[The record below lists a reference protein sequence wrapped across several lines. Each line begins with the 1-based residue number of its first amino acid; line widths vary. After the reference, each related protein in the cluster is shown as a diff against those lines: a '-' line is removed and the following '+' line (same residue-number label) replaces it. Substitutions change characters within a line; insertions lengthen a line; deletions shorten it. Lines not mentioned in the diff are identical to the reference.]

1 VELERSLPRLREEG
15 FGLAAI
21 SYDSAAILENFV
33 ARRNITFPLLS
44 DPESKIIKDFG
55 ILNEKVQQATQAG
68 IPHPGT
74 FVVDAEGR
82 VMAKYFEE
90 DFRQRYSVSGILADR
105 FGKDIGALRSEQE
118 LDFFQL
124 TSTASDRLVRGGQ
137 HIILSLEVRLK
148 PGYHVYAPGV
158 KEDYI
163 PIQWGMASSDGWKAG
178 SPSYPQSKKESV
190 AGDPDPVPVYS
201 NRFRITRELVLGAE
215 SQLKPLAEPNAE
227 ITVKGTF
234 RYQACTERLC
244 FPPQDVPLEWKFQME
259 SFDRE
264 RVPEELRRK

>member
-1 VELERSLPRLREEG
+1 VELERSLPGLREEG

-21 SYDSAAILENFV
+21 SYDSTAVLENFA
-33 ARRNITFPLLS
+33 ARRKITFPLLS
-44 DPESKIIKDFG
+44 DPESKIIRDFG
-55 ILNEKVQQATQAG
+55 ILNEKIQQGMQAG

-82 VMAKYFEE
+82 VKAKYFEE

-105 FGKDIGALRSEQE
+105 FGKDIGAARSDQE

-124 TSTASDRLVRGGQ
+124 TSAASDRLVRGGQ

-163 PIQWGMASSDGWKAG
+163 PIQWGMAPSDGWEAG
-178 SPSYPQSKKESV
+178 SPSYPPAKKERV
-190 AGDPDPVPVYS
+190 AGDPDLVPVYS
-201 NRFRITRELVLGAE
+201 GHFRITRELALGAE
-215 SQLKPLAEPNAE
+215 PQLKPLAGPNAE
-227 ITVKGTF
+227 IIVKGFF
-234 RYQACTERLC
+234 RYQACTAELC
-244 FPPQDVPLEWKFQME
+244 FPPQDFPLEWKFQME

-264 RVPEELRRK
+264 RVPDPLRRK

>member
-1 VELERSLPRLREEG
+1 VELERSLPVLREER
-15 FGLAAI
+15 FGLAGI
-21 SYDSAAILENFV
+21 SYDSVAVLEHF
-33 ARRNITFPLLS
+33 ATRRKITFPLLS
-44 DPESKIIKDFG
+44 DPDSKIIRDFG
-55 ILNEKVQQATQAG
+55 ILNEKVQQAMQAG

-82 VMAKYFEE
+82 VIAKYFEE
-90 DFRQRYSVSGILADR
+90 DYRQRYSVSGILVDR
-105 FGKDIGALRSEQE
+105 FGKDAGAFQSEQK

-124 TSTASDRLVRGGQ
+124 TQGASDGIVRGGQ

-163 PIQWGMASSDGWKAG
+163 PIQWNMAASDGWRSG
-178 SPSYPQSKKESV
+178 SPAYPQSKRESV
-190 AGDPDPVPVYS
+190 AGDPDLVPIYS
-201 NRFRITRELVLGAE
+201 NRFRITRELIFAPE
-215 SQLKPLAEPNAE
+215 PQLKPLAGSNGE
-227 ITVKGTF
+227 ISVKGTF

-244 FPPQDVPLEWKFQME
+244 FPPQDVPLEWKFQVE

-264 RVPEELRRK
+264 RVPDHLRRK

>member
-1 VELERSLPRLREEG
+1 MELERSLPRLREEG

-21 SYDSAAILENFV
+21 SYDSAAILENFS

-44 DPESKIIKDFG
+44 DPESKIIRDFG
-55 ILNEKVQQATQAG
+55 ILNEKVQQGMQAG

-90 DFRQRYSVSGILADR
+90 DFRQRYSVAGILAGR
-105 FGKDIGALRSEQE
+105 FGKDIGAVRSEQE

-124 TSTASDRLVRGGQ
+124 ISAASDRLVRGGQ

-148 PGYHVYAPGV
+148 PGYRVFAPGV
-158 KEDYI
+158 KEDYT
-163 PIQWGMASSDGWKAG
+163 PIQWVMTSSDGWRAD
-178 SPSYPQSKKESV
+178 SPSYPHAKKEKVS
-190 AGDPDPVPVYS
+190 GDPDLVPVYS
-201 NRFRITRELVLGAE
+201 GHFRIIRELAFGAE
-215 SQLKPLAEPNAE
+215 PQLKPLASPNAD
-227 ITVKGTF
+227 ITVKGFF
-234 RYQACTERLC
+234 RYQACKAEIC

-264 RVPEELRRK
+264 RVPDQLRRK

>member
-1 VELERSLPRLREEG
+1 VELERSLPALREEG
-15 FGLAAI
+15 FGLAGI
-21 SYDSAAILENFV
+21 SYDSVAVLENFA
-33 ARRNITFPLLS
+33 ARRKITFPLLS
-44 DPESKIIKDFG
+44 DPDSKIIRDFG
-55 ILNEKVQQATQAG
+55 ILNEKVQQAMQAG

-82 VMAKYFEE
+82 VIAKYFEE
-90 DFRQRYSVSGILADR
+90 DYRQRYSVSGILADR
-105 FGKDIGALRSEQE
+105 FGKDARALQSEQK

-124 TSTASDRLVRGGQ
+124 TLAASDGIVRGGQ

-163 PIQWGMASSDGWKAG
+163 PIQWDMASSDAWKAG

-201 NRFRITRELVLGAE
+201 NRFRITRELVLGPE
-215 SQLKPLAEPNAE
+215 SELKPLAGLNAE

-234 RYQACTERLC
+234 RYQACTEKLC
-244 FPPQDVPLEWKFQME
+244 FPPQDVPLVWKLQME

-264 RVPEELRRK
+264 RVPDQLRRK

>member
-1 VELERSLPRLREEG
+1 VELERSLPGLREQG

-21 SYDSAAILENFV
+21 SYDSVAVLEHF
-33 ARRNITFPLLS
+33 ATRRKITFPLLS
-44 DPESKIIKDFG
+44 DPESKIIRDFG
-55 ILNEKVQQATQAG
+55 ILNEKIQQAMQAG

-90 DFRQRYSVSGILADR
+90 DYRQRYSVSGILADR
-105 FGKDIGALRSEQE
+105 FEKDIGAVRSEEE

-124 TSTASDRLVRGGQ
+124 TSGASDRLVRGGQ

-163 PIQWGMASSDGWKAG
+163 PIQWGMASSDGWKVG
-178 SPSYPQSKKESV
+178 SPSYPPAKKERV
-190 AGDPDPVPVYS
+190 AGDPDLAPVYS
-201 NRFRITRELVLGAE
+201 GRFRITRELALGAE
-215 SQLKPLAEPNAE
+215 PQLKPLAGPNAE
-227 ITVKGTF
+227 IIVKGFF
-234 RYQACTERLC
+234 RYQACTAKLC
-244 FPPQDVPLEWKFQME
+244 FPPQDFPLEWKFQME

-264 RVPEELRRK
+264 RVPDQLRRK